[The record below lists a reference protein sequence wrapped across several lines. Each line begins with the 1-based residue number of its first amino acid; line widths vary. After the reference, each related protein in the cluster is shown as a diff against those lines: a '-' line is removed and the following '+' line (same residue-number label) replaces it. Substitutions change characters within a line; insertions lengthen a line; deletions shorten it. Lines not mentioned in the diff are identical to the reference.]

1 MIQVSKKFRPPK
13 SAINNAKKG
22 LEFRKKYGRGGLT
35 PAEAKSYGIDSGIT
49 RAKRIASG
57 KLSAHDVRRMSAFN
71 RHRGNYNPSKKMTD
85 GGPTAGTIAWLLWG
99 GTSGVNW
106 AKKQSAALGAEE
118 SFTDDEKDRVRE
130 RLIRLSKPASDS
142 FIEGYLTAKKDLEQR
157 KTSSKKQAESFEAH
171 QGILKFKNAEILQI
185 LMNQNWKCSHCNN
198 IIKNKQNIPFSEQE
212 QNNVT
217 WAIFEDLT
225 NYDDINVR
233 RKAPRNKKGSNVRKK
248 DGTLNFDNLLLLCYD
263 CAENR
268 LAERKVSISFRT
280 SQENVNWLK
289 ELANNNGINI
299 TELCNQIIQEY
310 RNNYEAESFE
320 AEIFESQGTL
330 KFSNREIIQLLFN
343 KNWKC
348 RNCDNIIKNKQ
359 NIPFSEEEQKDITW
373 AMLAKEYDL
382 TNYDDINVVR
392 KKPRGSKDNLARI
405 DGELN
410 FDNLLLLCHSCYENR
425 RGERKE
431 PIAFR
436 ISKEKKEW
444 LGHLAKDKDKS
455 MTELMGDI
463 IDEYINNY
471 EAESFE
477 ANDDVFTHSVVLGFK
492 FRHYTKQNPIY
503 KKKQDGSF
511 NLDPIHIV
519 KLKILILREMDLE
532 GVEYDDATI
541 TADSLLFKFN
551 FTNEIEA
558 QKFNAYVREYLS
570 QNEKVEEL
578 QQYFIKADARVMTK
592 YEAGIIFSTLMDW
605 SNREYLID
613 FLEYLIKLEEYDYEY
628 SLQFLR
634 ERGVDIEEQD
644 DAGVSLKDLML
655 AEKEGYQS
663 MLEELINDIKNK
675 GRRLDDVAFTLSAD
689 NGLKNQTMASMFAI
703 QQAIEKGIVNRTM
716 SLQYLRYEGKLEAIN
731 QFLFYV
737 YGDEDSFIF
746 DNI

>member
-1 MIQVSKKFRPPK
+1 MIQVSKTFKPPK

-71 RHRGNYNPSKKMTD
+71 RHRGNYNPSKKMAD

-157 KTSSKKQAESFEAH
+157 KNSSKKQ
-171 QGILKFKNAEILQI
+171 
-185 LMNQNWKCSHCNN
+185 
-198 IIKNKQNIPFSEQE
+198 
-212 QNNVT
+212 
-217 WAIFEDLT
+217 
-225 NYDDINVR
+225 
-233 RKAPRNKKGSNVRKK
+233 
-248 DGTLNFDNLLLLCYD
+248 
-263 CAENR
+263 
-268 LAERKVSISFRT
+268 
-280 SQENVNWLK
+280 
-289 ELANNNGINI
+289 
-299 TELCNQIIQEY
+299 
-310 RNNYEAESFE
+310 AESFE

-359 NIPFSEEEQKDITW
+359 NIPFSEEEQNDITW

-392 KKPRGSKDNLARI
+392 KKPRGSKGNLARI
-405 DGELN
+405 EGELN
-410 FDNLLLLCHSCYENR
+410 FDNLLLLCHSCYKNR
-425 RGERKE
+425 RGERRE

-444 LGHLAKDKDKS
+444 LEHLAEDKDKS

-477 ANDDVFTHSVVLGFK
+477 ADDDVFTHSVVLGFK
-492 FRHYTKQNPIY
+492 FKYYTKQNPIY

-519 KLKILILREMDLE
+519 KLKILMFREMDLE
-532 GVEYDDATI
+532 EVESPTI
-541 TADSLLFKFN
+541 TADSLIFKFN

-558 QKFNAYVREYLS
+558 QEFSAYVREYLS
-570 QNEKVEEL
+570 QKEKVEQL

-592 YEAGIIFSTLMDW
+592 YEAGIIFSNLMDW

-613 FLEYLIKLEEYDYEY
+613 FLEYVIKLEEYDYEY
-628 SLQFLR
+628 YLQLLR
-634 ERGVDIEEQD
+634 ETGVDLEEQD
-644 DAGVSLKDLML
+644 DTGVSLKEML
-655 AEKEGYQS
+655 LAIKEGYQS

-675 GRRLDDVAFTLSAD
+675 GRRIDDVAFTLTAD
-689 NGLKNQTMASMFAI
+689 NGLKNQIKASMFAI
-703 QQAIEKGIVNRTM
+703 QQALEEGMVNRRMT
-716 SLQYLRYEGKLEAIN
+716 LQYFRYEGKLEAIN
-731 QFLFYV
+731 LFLFYI

>member
-1 MIQVSKKFRPPK
+1 VIQVSKKFRPPK

-57 KLSAHDVRRMSAFN
+57 KLSEHDVRRMSAFN
-71 RHRGNYNPSKKMTD
+71 RHRGNYNPSKKMAD

-157 KTSSKKQAESFEAH
+157 KNSSKKQAESFEADVESVVSELREL
-171 QGILKFKNAEILQI
+171 GMPQI
-185 LMNQNWKCSHCNN
+185 
-198 IIKNKQNIPFSEQE
+198 
-212 QNNVT
+212 
-217 WAIFEDLT
+217 IFED
-225 NYDDINVR
+225 DEERIKINGELVY
-233 RKAPRNKKGSNVRKK
+233 KMESAPRIRDGIYSQPLFYIGSKHKENYEEYAKYMNHPLQDFDPAIWVRTPKGLIKNTLFHRNKILENKIQRRLQENYEEYAKK
-248 DGTLNFDNLLLLCYD
+248 NPFECLCGKRFKNDNALKKHQKDKKHPNYHPSHTLFDNELKGPPINIIRNPD
-263 CAENR
+263 G
-268 LAERKVSISFRT
+268 IT
-280 SQENVNWLK
+280 LK
-289 ELANNNGINI
+289 EVYLMFPNWDG
-299 TELCNQIIQEY
+299 
-310 RNNYEAESFE
+310 NYVTWEGKSKKPLKRGFNYFNAESFE
-320 AEIFESQGTL
+320 A
-330 KFSNREIIQLLFN
+330 
-343 KNWKC
+343 
-348 RNCDNIIKNKQ
+348 D
-359 NIPFSEEEQKDITW
+359 
-373 AMLAKEYDL
+373 
-382 TNYDDINVVR
+382 
-392 KKPRGSKDNLARI
+392 
-405 DGELN
+405 
-410 FDNLLLLCHSCYENR
+410 
-425 RGERKE
+425 
-431 PIAFR
+431 
-436 ISKEKKEW
+436 
-444 LGHLAKDKDKS
+444 
-455 MTELMGDI
+455 
-463 IDEYINNY
+463 
-471 EAESFE
+471 
-477 ANDDVFTHSVVLGFK
+477 DDVFTHSVVLGFK
-492 FRHYTKQNPIY
+492 FRYYTKQNPIY

-558 QKFNAYVREYLS
+558 QKFSSYVREYLS
-570 QNEKVEEL
+570 QNEKVEQL

-613 FLEYLIKLEEYDYEY
+613 FLEYLIKLEEYNYEY

-655 AEKEGYQS
+655 AEKGGYQS

-703 QQAIEKGIVNRTM
+703 QQAVEEGIVNRTM

-737 YGDEDSFIF
+737 YGDEGSFIF

>member
-1 MIQVSKKFRPPK
+1 MIQVSKTFKPPK

-71 RHRGNYNPSKKMTD
+71 RHRGNYNPSKKMAD

-157 KTSSKKQAESFEAH
+157 KNSSKKQ
-171 QGILKFKNAEILQI
+171 
-185 LMNQNWKCSHCNN
+185 
-198 IIKNKQNIPFSEQE
+198 
-212 QNNVT
+212 
-217 WAIFEDLT
+217 
-225 NYDDINVR
+225 
-233 RKAPRNKKGSNVRKK
+233 
-248 DGTLNFDNLLLLCYD
+248 
-263 CAENR
+263 
-268 LAERKVSISFRT
+268 
-280 SQENVNWLK
+280 
-289 ELANNNGINI
+289 
-299 TELCNQIIQEY
+299 
-310 RNNYEAESFE
+310 AESFE

-359 NIPFSEEEQKDITW
+359 NIPFSEEEQNDITW

-392 KKPRGSKDNLARI
+392 KKPRGSKGNLARI
-405 DGELN
+405 EGELN
-410 FDNLLLLCHSCYENR
+410 FDNLLLLCHSCYKNR
-425 RGERKE
+425 RGERRE

-444 LGHLAKDKDKS
+444 LEHLAEDKDKS

-492 FRHYTKQNPIY
+492 FKYYTKQNPIY

-519 KLKILILREMDLE
+519 KLKILMFREMDLE
-532 GVEYDDATI
+532 EVESPTI
-541 TADSLLFKFN
+541 TADSLIFKFN

-558 QKFNAYVREYLS
+558 QEFSAYVREYLS
-570 QNEKVEEL
+570 QKEKVEQL

-592 YEAGIIFSTLMDW
+592 YEAGIIFSNLMDW

-613 FLEYLIKLEEYDYEY
+613 FLEYVIKLEEYDYEY
-628 SLQFLR
+628 YLQLLR
-634 ERGVDIEEQD
+634 ETGVDLEEQD
-644 DAGVSLKDLML
+644 DTGVSLKEML
-655 AEKEGYQS
+655 LAIKEGYQS

-675 GRRLDDVAFTLSAD
+675 GRRIDDVAFTLTAD
-689 NGLKNQTMASMFAI
+689 NGLKNQIKASMFAI
-703 QQAIEKGIVNRTM
+703 QQALEEGMVNRRMT
-716 SLQYLRYEGKLEAIN
+716 LQYFRYEGKLEAIN
-731 QFLFYV
+731 LFLFYI

>member
-1 MIQVSKKFRPPK
+1 MSKKFRPPK

-71 RHRGNYNPSKKMTD
+71 RHRGNYNPSKKMAD

-157 KTSSKKQAESFEAH
+157 KNSSKKQAESFEA
-171 QGILKFKNAEILQI
+171 
-185 LMNQNWKCSHCNN
+185 
-198 IIKNKQNIPFSEQE
+198 
-212 QNNVT
+212 
-217 WAIFEDLT
+217 D
-225 NYDDINVR
+225 
-233 RKAPRNKKGSNVRKK
+233 
-248 DGTLNFDNLLLLCYD
+248 
-263 CAENR
+263 
-268 LAERKVSISFRT
+268 
-280 SQENVNWLK
+280 
-289 ELANNNGINI
+289 
-299 TELCNQIIQEY
+299 
-310 RNNYEAESFE
+310 
-320 AEIFESQGTL
+320 
-330 KFSNREIIQLLFN
+330 
-343 KNWKC
+343 
-348 RNCDNIIKNKQ
+348 
-359 NIPFSEEEQKDITW
+359 
-373 AMLAKEYDL
+373 
-382 TNYDDINVVR
+382 
-392 KKPRGSKDNLARI
+392 
-405 DGELN
+405 
-410 FDNLLLLCHSCYENR
+410 
-425 RGERKE
+425 
-431 PIAFR
+431 
-436 ISKEKKEW
+436 
-444 LGHLAKDKDKS
+444 
-455 MTELMGDI
+455 
-463 IDEYINNY
+463 
-471 EAESFE
+471 
-477 ANDDVFTHSVVLGFK
+477 DDVFTHSVVLGFK
-492 FRHYTKQNPIY
+492 FKYYTKQNPIY

-551 FTNEIEA
+551 FTNEMEA
-558 QKFNAYVREYLS
+558 QKFNAYVKEYLS
-570 QNEKVEEL
+570 QNEKVEQL
-578 QQYFIKADARVMTK
+578 QQYFDKADARVMNK
-592 YEAGIIFSTLMDW
+592 YEAGILFSTLMDW

>member
-1 MIQVSKKFRPPK
+1 MSKTFKPPK

-71 RHRGNYNPSKKMTD
+71 RHRGNYNPSKKMAD

-157 KTSSKKQAESFEAH
+157 KNSSKKQ
-171 QGILKFKNAEILQI
+171 
-185 LMNQNWKCSHCNN
+185 
-198 IIKNKQNIPFSEQE
+198 
-212 QNNVT
+212 
-217 WAIFEDLT
+217 
-225 NYDDINVR
+225 
-233 RKAPRNKKGSNVRKK
+233 
-248 DGTLNFDNLLLLCYD
+248 
-263 CAENR
+263 
-268 LAERKVSISFRT
+268 
-280 SQENVNWLK
+280 
-289 ELANNNGINI
+289 
-299 TELCNQIIQEY
+299 
-310 RNNYEAESFE
+310 AESFE

-359 NIPFSEEEQKDITW
+359 NIPFSEEEQNDITW

-392 KKPRGSKDNLARI
+392 KKPRGSKGNLARI
-405 DGELN
+405 EGELN
-410 FDNLLLLCHSCYENR
+410 FDNLLLLCHSCYKNR
-425 RGERKE
+425 RGERRE

-444 LGHLAKDKDKS
+444 LEHLAEDKDKS

-477 ANDDVFTHSVVLGFK
+477 ADDDVFTHSVVLGFK
-492 FRHYTKQNPIY
+492 FRYYTKQNPIY

-519 KLKILILREMDLE
+519 KLKILMFREMDLE
-532 GVEYDDATI
+532 EVESPTI
-541 TADSLLFKFN
+541 TADSLIFKFN

-558 QKFNAYVREYLS
+558 QEFSAYVREYLS
-570 QNEKVEEL
+570 QKEKVEQL

-592 YEAGIIFSTLMDW
+592 YEAGIIFSNLMDW

-613 FLEYLIKLEEYDYEY
+613 FLEYVIKLEEYDYEY
-628 SLQFLR
+628 YLQLLR
-634 ERGVDIEEQD
+634 ETGVDLEEQD
-644 DAGVSLKDLML
+644 DTGVSLKEML
-655 AEKEGYQS
+655 LAIKEGYQS

-675 GRRLDDVAFTLSAD
+675 GRRIDDVAFTLTAD
-689 NGLKNQTMASMFAI
+689 NGLKNQIKASMFAI
-703 QQAIEKGIVNRTM
+703 QQALEEGMVNRRMT
-716 SLQYLRYEGKLEAIN
+716 LQYFRYEGKLEAIN
-731 QFLFYV
+731 LFLFYI